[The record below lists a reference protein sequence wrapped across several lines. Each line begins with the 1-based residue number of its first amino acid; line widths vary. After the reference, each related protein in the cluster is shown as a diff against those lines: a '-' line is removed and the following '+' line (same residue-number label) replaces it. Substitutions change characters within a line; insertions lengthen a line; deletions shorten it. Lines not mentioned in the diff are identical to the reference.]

1 MSSPL
6 NELYGVVCTS
16 STSCVARFWTIPSA
30 PIGQFLVATDTSGS
44 RRKPRGCRATSET
57 SGVARL
63 RHTEPSEG
71 SRDRVAAHQRYVS

>member
-30 PIGQFLVATDTSGS
+30 PIGQFLRVTS
-44 RRKPRGCRATSET
+44 RRECAHLIWTQL
-57 SGVARL
+57 SG
-63 RHTEPSEG
+63 
-71 SRDRVAAHQRYVS
+71 